1 VTSAA
6 PARRFLSGAAAGV
19 LLAGPT
25 ALAFFSGGYFP
36 EARAGAGI
44 GAWALVAVGALV
56 ARSRS
61 AQAADRVGAAAIG
74 RRLPAC
80 LAIGGLAGLAAW
92 TMLSMLWAPIVG
104 SAYGAGQIAVLYL
117 GALIAATLLLTG
129 GTAQRRVEPVL
140 AAGILIVIGYGVSAR
155 LVPGV
160 LNFARSVSADGRL
173 EQPLTYWNAMGE
185 LAAIGVVLCAR
196 LAGDERRSRVLR
208 TLAAAA
214 ATPVGLG
221 LYLSFSRGALFAAFA
236 GLVTVTVAAPHW
248 SQLRATAL
256 VVLAGAVASGVA
268 APSGGVTNLQGSL
281 SVRESQGTITLV
293 ALFVIMAVAAGIQD
307 RLSRRE
313 GGLRALSIPRWT
325 PWAAAV
331 LVCAGMSLAIALGA
345 KERSGVP
352 ISSGA
357 NRLVSLQSNR
367 YAYWKVALK
376 AFAHAPI
383 IGVGAAGWSVW
394 WLRYRPYP
402 DGAQNAHSLELETL
416 AELGLIGLAML
427 AAWLAGIG
435 LGALRA
441 HRIDRLAAAGPMAV
455 FATWL
460 VHTPLDWD
468 WQMPAVTLVAMI
480 AAGALL
486 AQSSDLR
493 DVNGPVT
500 APRRPAGPRG

>member
-1 VTSAA
+1 VSIRRAA
-6 PARRFLSGAAAGV
+6 VSGAAAV

-25 ALAFFSGGYFP
+25 ALAFFAGGYFAEP
-36 EARAGAGI
+36 RAWAGL
-44 GAWALVAVGALV
+44 GAWLLAALAALLAPA
-56 ARSRS
+56 ARPRERS
-61 AQAADRVGAAAIG
+61 VWLALIAFAA
-74 RRLPAC
+74 
-80 LAIGGLAGLAAW
+80 LAGW
-92 TMLSMLWAPIVG
+92 TLLSMLWAPVVG
-104 SAYGAGQIAVLYL
+104 SAYGAGQITVLYL
-117 GALIAATLLLTG
+117 GALLAATLLLREE
-129 GTAQRRVEPVL
+129 TAQRWVEPML
-140 AAGILIVIGYGVSAR
+140 AAGVLVVIGYGLAGR
-155 LVPGV
+155 LVPGA
-160 LNFARSVSADGRL
+160 LHFARSVSAQGRL
-173 EQPLTYWNAMGE
+173 EQPMTYWNAMGE
-185 LAAIGVVLCAR
+185 LAAIGLVLCAR
-196 LAGDERRSRVLR
+196 IAGDERRCRALR
-208 TLAAAA
+208 ALAAAV

-236 GLVTVTVAAPHW
+236 GLVTVTVAVPRW

-281 SVRESQGTITLV
+281 SARESQGTITLV
-293 ALFVIMAVAAGIQD
+293 ALFVIMAVAAAIQD
-307 RLSRRE
+307 RLTRRE
-313 GGLRALSIPRWT
+313 DGLRALSIPRWT

-331 LVCAGMSLAIALGA
+331 LVCAGLALAIAVGA

-352 ISSGA
+352 ISGGA

-402 DGAQNAHSLELETL
+402 DGAQNTHSLELETL
-416 AELGLIGLAML
+416 AELGLIGLALL

-435 LGALRA
+435 LSAVRAL
-441 HRIDRLAAAGPMAV
+441 RIDRLAAAGPTAV

-486 AQSSDLR
+486 AQSGGLR

-500 APRRPAGPRG
+500 APQRPAGLRG